1 MFSERI
7 CLFSFFYLFFL
18 LDIQFNSQMCFL
30 FVLLLLALFVPFVL
44 GLKDADVY
52 SAVCGFFLKFC
63 FSCVFKACM
72 FAECVYAAVFRKC
85 LRIARVAPVS
95 PEYFNE

>member
-7 CLFSFFYLFFL
+7 CLFFFFFHLFFL

-30 FVLLLLALFVPFVL
+30 FLLLPLALFVPFVL

-52 SAVCGFFLKFC
+52 SAVCGFWL
-63 FSCVFKACM
+63 FKVCI
-72 FAECVYAAVFRKC
+72 FAECVRRRGF
-85 LRIARVAPVS
+85 
-95 PEYFNE
+95 